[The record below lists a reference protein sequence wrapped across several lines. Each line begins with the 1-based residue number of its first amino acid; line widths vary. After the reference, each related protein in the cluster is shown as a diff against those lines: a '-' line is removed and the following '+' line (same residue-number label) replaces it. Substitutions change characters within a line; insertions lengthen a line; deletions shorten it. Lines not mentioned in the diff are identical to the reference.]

1 MKIVIAS
8 DHGGF
13 YAKSEV
19 IKFLIS
25 KGYEVIDKGCYSKE
39 RANYA
44 QYAIKAAEDIK
55 NGYATFGILICSSG
69 EGVCIAANKVKGI
82 RCGIGYND
90 EVSHLLREHNDAN
103 MIAFGANFM
112 DIEDIKRRIII
123 FLNSQFE
130 GDRHIERVDTIK
142 NYEN

>member
-69 EGVCIAANKVKGI
+69 
-82 RCGIGYND
+82 
-90 EVSHLLREHNDAN
+90 
-103 MIAFGANFM
+103 
-112 DIEDIKRRIII
+112 
-123 FLNSQFE
+123 
-130 GDRHIERVDTIK
+130 
-142 NYEN
+142 